1 MELQNITKTPKKKRG
16 TQDSIF
22 SEELEKSLPLKDVLV
37 LGHHLATELG
47 FSDSCDTLGKWMS
60 HHLAEKMERA
70 EHENDLDK
78 KEEYQQQAVELI
90 FKIWGHRY
98 SLAGDAY
105 PLAKFKDIIDSL
117 TIATQGINP
126 WERSRIGR
134 YESLA
139 ADTFSMMINLY
150 RGLHFVEFTS
160 LKSVKEKKVPQST
173 LSDDEQQMYDILVS
187 WAEDEMKFRSDKGFS
202 DGKSESQEAAGYL
215 CSYIDELRE
224 KLKDLKGEIE
234 KI

>member
-1 MELQNITKTPKKKRG
+1 MELGR
-16 TQDSIF
+16 
-22 SEELEKSLPLKDVLV
+22 
-37 LGHHLATELG
+37 HLTSELG
-47 FSDSCDTLGKWMS
+47 FSNSCDTLGKWMS

-78 KEEYQQQAVELI
+78 KEEYEQQVAELI
-90 FKIWGHRY
+90 FRIWEHRD

-105 PLAKFKDIIDSL
+105 PLAKFKGIIDSL
-117 TIATQGINP
+117 TIITQGINP

-139 ADTFSMMINLY
+139 ADTLSMMTDLY
-150 RGLHFVEFTS
+150 RGLHFVEFAS
-160 LKSVKEKKVPQST
+160 LKSVREKKVPQSA
-173 LSDDEQQMYDILVS
+173 LSDDEQRMYDMLVS

-202 DGKSESQEAAGYL
+202 DSKSESQEAAGYL